1 MLLALV
7 GGKSSPQEACH
18 ILTKAPSFLQLA
30 NIETAKRQN
39 KLFGALKEGNDA
51 IKQLQKEVTVEQAE
65 QLMAD
70 SKEAQDEQVC
80 TMPSQLLS
88 QAVSASSGPSHAC
101 QQQLEQLAAGS
112 VVIAVLHALLRVQL
126 SPCCQLVEC
135 FAKQEEKSSKEAAR
149 VCLELHYWAWRSRG
163 HGSA

>member
-1 MLLALV
+1 M
-7 GGKSSPQEACH
+7 
-18 ILTKAPSFLQLA
+18 TKAPSFLQLA

-88 QAVSASSGPSHAC
+88 QAVSASSEPSHAC

-112 VVIAVLHALLRVQL
+112 VVIAVHAARRAAQL
-126 SPCCQLVEC
+126 SPHAR
-135 FAKQEEKSSKEAAR
+135 FAACTAITILPAS
-149 VCLELHYWAWRSRG
+149 
-163 HGSA
+163 